1 MYWTFSCVIPFLILD
16 NAGGHGYHFI
26 ARGHKLWTCIF
37 PGMNL
42 HWGFRVLNRFE
53 KFVDSGANW
62 SNFYDPKETP
72 DNVTLFEIATV
83 GFLSDVLIIV
93 LVWYLDNV
101 LPIGPGISKP
111 VGYPFMKSYWFPGM
125 TSVKA
130 VDKTDEEK
138 LNFETE
144 PKNQVVAIELLQVN
158 KNYKDTVAVSNCN
171 MRVFEG
177 QITVLLGHNGAGKT
191 TTLNMIT
198 GYIGATSGTILVGGY
213 DILNATRDARKSVGY
228 CAQHNIFYRDL
239 TVEEH
244 LLFFAAVKGAPRD
257 RLRFELVTLL
267 GEVGLMEVRNTLAGL
282 LSPGFQRRLCTALAI
297 IATPKLVVLDEP
309 TANMDPD
316 ARREMWELLLKVRR
330 QSAVLIT
337 TQHMDEADVLGDRIA
352 IMANGRIRCMGSP
365 AFLKQRFGT
374 GYHMQVNKAAFC
386 NVSAIESL
394 LRKYAPRAH
403 LQSDSDNEAVFV
415 LGQIGTTRHTIAMFR
430 DLEQGK
436 DKLGIESLGLTVT
449 TLEDV
454 LMRVGE
460 EHHFRRHHMHSD
472 FDDENEFIEARESVV
487 NVMADNIS
495 SEPGLVQRIRALLA
509 KRAICTWRQW
519 RLPLFSW
526 LLPPLLLFSLFY
538 LEEVTLRGSGHA
550 KGGRGDELYYRFHD
564 VLGSGKHETQSA
576 FVEKYLGPVLVEQSF
591 KTDDIPADY
600 NIAQYLLGIA
610 QHSLRHYIF
619 DIHAGFQMTK
629 QKGTLLWYNGEGPH
643 AGLLA
648 LSAFNTARLR
658 NLTQNPTAT
667 MVFSVKAHPSVKRDE
682 NELVKQQNT
691 YREVM
696 PKVLRSIFFPMVS
709 SLMCSNFVIYP
720 VIERVTQVKHLHFM
734 NGVSSLLY
742 WSANFFWDFMFYLG
756 TALFVLP
763 PLLSQLDYL
772 VGIDTQAIILL
783 NLLHGFAVLPGIYI
797 ASFFFDNPIQGYST
811 LAITAFIL
819 SFLGC
824 LGTVF
829 VEHFAYTINAPLI
842 MVALEV
848 MLQAML
854 LVPSFSYSRGMTKIL
869 ELSSENKICR
879 TGGVNLERVCHTH
892 AVDFKL
898 SLKLCCEVPKGQRP
912 EDATIQA
919 LSVHPYSAFYEAT
932 TLAVEG
938 LVLFLVLM
946 FVESRWAY
954 RIERLLST
962 PQENVRATATPRLI
976 ASPTKVMLEDSD
988 AAREN
993 ALVDTLSAS
1002 TGRDARPFG
1011 PDQRPA
1017 MVVSR
1022 LMKAYGWWQK
1032 KPVLQG
1038 LSFVLRTGE
1047 CFGLLG
1053 VNGAGKTTTF
1063 RILTG
1068 DVLPADGDVFLD
1080 GFSIV
1085 RQTRLVQAHLGYCPQ
1100 RDGLVDELTGTETLI
1115 LHSRL
1120 KGVANDA
1127 DYLEVLFE
1135 IFDLADIAGNL
1146 VGTYSVGNKRKL
1158 SLCLAM
1164 VGMPRVLL
1172 LDEPY
1177 AGIGT
1182 TARKRVINYITALQ
1196 RTAKMSIVLTSH
1208 SLTDVEFLC
1217 NRIAILGSGKL
1228 QCLGSLPHLKQKF
1241 GKGVTITVKTYPDK
1255 KQDFVYQKDVVTAVK
1270 MDFPKAQLAHSYEG
1284 LLEFRMTQ
1292 VSMLWSEMFT
1302 LMGKIKRKFKLQ
1314 DFFITDTSLEH
1325 IYRSFTRNETSM
1337 AAALAE
1343 VR

>member
-1 MYWTFSCVIPFLILD
+1 M
-16 NAGGHGYHFI
+16 
-26 ARGHKLWTCIF
+26 
-37 PGMNL
+37 
-42 HWGFRVLNRFE
+42 
-53 KFVDSGANW
+53 
-62 SNFYDPKETP
+62 
-72 DNVTLFEIATV
+72 
-83 GFLSDVLIIV
+83 
-93 LVWYLDNV
+93 
-101 LPIGPGISKP
+101 
-111 VGYPFMKSYWFPGM
+111 
-125 TSVKA
+125 
-130 VDKTDEEK
+130 
-138 LNFETE
+138 
-144 PKNQVVAIELLQVN
+144 
-158 KNYKDTVAVSNCN
+158 
-171 MRVFEG
+171 
-177 QITVLLGHNGAGKT
+177 
-191 TTLNMIT
+191 
-198 GYIGATSGTILVGGY
+198 
-213 DILNATRDARKSVGY
+213 
-228 CAQHNIFYRDL
+228 
-239 TVEEH
+239 
-244 LLFFAAVKGAPRD
+244 
-257 RLRFELVTLL
+257 
-267 GEVGLMEVRNTLAGL
+267 
-282 LSPGFQRRLCTALAI
+282 
-297 IATPKLVVLDEP
+297 
-309 TANMDPD
+309 
-316 ARREMWELLLKVRR
+316 
-330 QSAVLIT
+330 
-337 TQHMDEADVLGDRIA
+337 
-352 IMANGRIRCMGSP
+352 
-365 AFLKQRFGT
+365 
-374 GYHMQVNKAAFC
+374 
-386 NVSAIESL
+386 
-394 LRKYAPRAH
+394 
-403 LQSDSDNEAVFV
+403 
-415 LGQIGTTRHTIAMFR
+415 
-430 DLEQGK
+430 
-436 DKLGIESLGLTVT
+436 
-449 TLEDV
+449 
-454 LMRVGE
+454 
-460 EHHFRRHHMHSD
+460 
-472 FDDENEFIEARESVV
+472 
-487 NVMADNIS
+487 
-495 SEPGLVQRIRALLA
+495 
-509 KRAICTWRQW
+509 
-519 RLPLFSW
+519 
-526 LLPPLLLFSLFY
+526 
-538 LEEVTLRGSGHA
+538 
-550 KGGRGDELYYRFHD
+550 
-564 VLGSGKHETQSA
+564 
-576 FVEKYLGPVLVEQSF
+576 
-591 KTDDIPADY
+591 TDDIPADY

-763 PLLSQLDYL
+763 PLLSQLNYL
-772 VGIDTQAIILL
+772 VGIDT
-783 NLLHGFAVLPGIYI
+783 P
-797 ASFFFDNPIQGYST
+797 
-811 LAITAFIL
+811 
-819 SFLGC
+819 FLGC

-829 VEHFAYTINAPLI
+829 VEHFAYTINAPLV
-842 MVALEV
+842 MVVLEV

-892 AVDFKL
+892 AIDFKL
-898 SLKLCCEVPKGQRP
+898 SLKLCCEVPKGQHP

-946 FVESRWAY
+946 FVESRWAF
-954 RIERLLST
+954 RVERLLSA
-962 PQENVRATATPRLI
+962 PQENVRATATPKLI

-988 AAREN
+988 AVREN
-993 ALVDTLSAS
+993 ALVDTLSGS
-1002 TGRDARPFG
+1002 VGRDARPLG

-1022 LMKAYGWWQK
+1022 LTKAYGWWQK

-1146 VGTYSVGNKRKL
+1146 VGTYSAGNKRKL

-1217 NRIAILGSGKL
+1217 NRIAILGSGRL

-1270 MDFPKAQLAHSYEG
+1270 MNFPKAQLAHSYEG